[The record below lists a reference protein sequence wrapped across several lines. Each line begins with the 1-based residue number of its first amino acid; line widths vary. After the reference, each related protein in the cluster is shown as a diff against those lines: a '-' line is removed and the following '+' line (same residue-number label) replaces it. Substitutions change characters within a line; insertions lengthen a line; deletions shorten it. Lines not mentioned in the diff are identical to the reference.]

1 MKRKFLIDVDTGV
14 DDAQALMLA
23 LSIPDIEVIGITCVS
38 GNVDVDQ
45 VCRNTLKV
53 LSVCNRL
60 DIPVYRGSS
69 KSLAGIVLEA
79 SYYHGKDGLGDSYLS
94 KDMDMGLLQRE
105 PAAVAMVSLINK
117 YPGEITLVALAP
129 LTNVALSLRL
139 DPSFG
144 NKLKEVFIMGG
155 NTEGRGNSTVS
166 AEFNFGADP
175 EAAFVTLSDL
185 PCPVTMIPWELNL
198 TEASCHPWNWFDD
211 WISHNTP
218 KAQFNKAITH
228 IAVYRQR
235 VEMKSPF
242 YRSCDL
248 TAMAVAVDKSVAIG
262 TESVYATVELSG
274 TLTRGQ
280 MVVDWKGFLGKK
292 PNVILVKK
300 VNVERARQM
309 YDEMIK

>member
-23 LSIPDIEVIGITCVS
+23 LSIPDIEVMGITCVS
-38 GNVDVDQ
+38 GNVDIDQ

-69 KSLAGIVLEA
+69 KSLVGKVLQA
-79 SYYHGKDGLGDSYLS
+79 AHYHGSDGLGDSGLA
-94 KDMDMGLLQRE
+94 KDMDLGLLQRE
-105 PAAVAMVSLINK
+105 CAAVAIVNLVNK

-139 DPSFG
+139 DPGFG

-155 NTEGRGNSTVS
+155 NTEAKGRVS
-166 AEFNFGADP
+166 PCAEFNFLSDP
-175 EAAFVTLSDL
+175 ESASVTLQ
-185 PCPVTMIPWELNL
+185 ELRNIVVFPYEL
-198 TEASCHPWNWFDD
+198 SFSCGMSWNWFDE
-211 WISHNTP
+211 WISQNTP
-218 KAQFNKAITH
+218 KAQFNQAISH
-228 IAVYRQR
+228 AIVHKQR
-235 VEMKSPF
+235 VEKKSPF

-248 TAMAVAVDKSVAIG
+248 TAMALAVDKSLAID

-280 MVVDWKGFLGKK
+280 MVVDWNGCLRKP
-292 PNVILVKK
+292 PNVTLVKK
-300 VNVERARQM
+300 VNVDKARQM
-309 YDEMIK
+309 YNQMIK